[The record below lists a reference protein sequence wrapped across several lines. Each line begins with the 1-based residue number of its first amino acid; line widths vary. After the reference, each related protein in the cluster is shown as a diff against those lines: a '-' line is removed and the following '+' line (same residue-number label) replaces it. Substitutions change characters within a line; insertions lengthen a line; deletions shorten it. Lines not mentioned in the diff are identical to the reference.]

1 MAWAIITK
9 PFEYRRPGKN
19 VSFSLRANSKPQ
31 QLPQDVV
38 EHAKSID
45 AGREVKAPTK
55 GDAPRSAGLEGKV
68 KQRSEP
74 K

>member
-1 MAWAIITK
+1 MGWAIINK
-9 PFEYRRPGKN
+9 AFEYRRPGKN
-19 VSFSLRANSKPQ
+19 VSFSVRVSDKPQ

-38 EHAKSID
+38 DHAIAIK
-45 AGREVKAPTK
+45 AGEQVKAPTK
-55 GDAPRSAGLEGKV
+55 RDAPRSAGVEGKL